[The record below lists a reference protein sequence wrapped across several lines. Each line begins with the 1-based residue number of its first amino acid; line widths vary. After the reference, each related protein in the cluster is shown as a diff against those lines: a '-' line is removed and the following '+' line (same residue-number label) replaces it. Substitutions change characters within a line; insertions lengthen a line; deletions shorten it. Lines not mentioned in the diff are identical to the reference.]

1 VARPAAEQPEAS
13 RGKENEQSASRRRWR
28 GPSAAEQ
35 AEVERLRRQNEKLAK
50 DLARTQAA
58 LEIMGEAHAL
68 WSCSPR
74 ARTDARTGAG
84 QVMDEAFAGLV
95 GAGVDVRRAR
105 KLVGRPRSTH
115 YWRARPRTAV
125 PAQRRPRPVPANALT
140 GPERDRV
147 LALLRDP
154 SFVDKSPAQVWARPL
169 DDGTYLCSQ
178 STMYRIL
185 RASGESKERR
195 RQATH
200 PAKVKPELMAHRPGE
215 IYSWDI
221 TKLRGPWRGI
231 WYNLYVMIDI
241 SSRYV
246 VGWRVEQTET
256 AELATEFIDDVIR
269 TDGKPR
275 AVHADRGTSMT
286 SKSVAALL
294 VDLDVARSHSRPH
307 VSNDNPYSEAAFKT
321 LKYCPAFPDHF
332 DDIDHARAF
341 CKEFFDDYNHAHYH
355 SGLGLHTPASVH
367 FGTAEPIRADR
378 ADVLAAAYARN
389 PERFSRRPEPPKL
402 PTIAWI
408 NPPDHRTTDNSVSK
422 KLDRFRPCG

>member
-1 VARPAAEQPEAS
+1 
-13 RGKENEQSASRRRWR
+13 
-28 GPSAAEQ
+28 
-35 AEVERLRRQNEKLAK
+35 
-50 DLARTQAA
+50 
-58 LEIMGEAHAL
+58 
-68 WSCSPR
+68 
-74 ARTDARTGAG
+74 
-84 QVMDEAFAGLV
+84 MDEAFAALV
-95 GAGVDVRRAR
+95 EADVDVRRAC

-115 YWRARPRTAV
+115 YWRARPK
-125 PAQRRPRPVPANALT
+125 PAASAPRAPRPTPVNALT
-140 GPERDRV
+140 VPERERV

-154 SFVDKSPAQVWARPL
+154 SFVDKSPAQVWARLL
-169 DDGTYLCSQ
+169 DDGIYLCSQ

-185 RASGESKERR
+185 RAAGESRERR

-200 PAKVKPELMAHRPGE
+200 PAKVKPELVAHAPGQ

-221 TKLRGPWRGI
+221 TKLRGPHRGT
-231 WYNLYVMIDI
+231 WYDLYVMLDI
-241 SSRYV
+241 FSRYV
-246 VGWRVEQTET
+246 VGWRVEETET

-269 TDGKPR
+269 TYGKPR

-321 LKYCPAFPDHF
+321 LKYCPAFPEHF

-341 CKEFFDDYNHAHYH
+341 GKEFFDYYNHEHYH

-367 FGTAEPIRADR
+367 YGTAEKIRADR
-378 ADVLAAAYARN
+378 AGVLVAAYARN
-389 PERFSRRPEPPKL
+389 PERFGRHPEPPKL

-408 NPPDHRTTDNSVSK
+408 NPPSEPAPLQNN
-422 KLDRFRPCG
+422 

>member
-1 VARPAAEQPEAS
+1 
-13 RGKENEQSASRRRWR
+13 
-28 GPSAAEQ
+28 
-35 AEVERLRRQNEKLAK
+35 
-50 DLARTQAA
+50 
-58 LEIMGEAHAL
+58 
-68 WSCSPR
+68 
-74 ARTDARTGAG
+74 
-84 QVMDEAFAGLV
+84 MDEAFVELV
-95 GAGVDVRRAR
+95 DAGVDVRRAC

-115 YWRARPRTAV
+115 YWRTRPKTAA

-140 GPERDRV
+140 VPERDRI

-154 SFVDKSPAQVWARPL
+154 SFVDKSPAQVWARLL

-185 RASGESKERR
+185 RASGESRERR

-200 PAKVKPELMAHRPGE
+200 PAKVKPELIAHAPGE

-221 TKLRGPWRGI
+221 TKLRGPWRGV
-231 WYNLYVMIDI
+231 WYDLYVMLDI
-241 SSRYV
+241 FSRYV

-256 AELATEFIDDVIR
+256 AELATEFIENVIR
-269 TDGKPR
+269 TYGKPK

-341 CKEFFDDYNHAHYH
+341 GKEFFDYYNHEHYH

-367 FGTAEPIRADR
+367 FGTAAAIRADR
-378 ADVLAAAYARN
+378 TDVLAAAYARN

-402 PTIAWI
+402 PTVAWI
-408 NPPDHRTTDNSVSK
+408 NPPDEHTRLQNN
-422 KLDRFRPCG
+422 

>member
-1 VARPAAEQPEAS
+1 
-13 RGKENEQSASRRRWR
+13 
-28 GPSAAEQ
+28 
-35 AEVERLRRQNEKLAK
+35 
-50 DLARTQAA
+50 
-58 LEIMGEAHAL
+58 
-68 WSCSPR
+68 
-74 ARTDARTGAG
+74 
-84 QVMDEAFAGLV
+84 MDDAFAELV
-95 GAGVDVRRAR
+95 DADVDTRRAC

-115 YWRARPRTAV
+115 YWRAQPKPAV
-125 PAQRRPRPVPANALT
+125 PTQRASRRAPANALSV
-140 GPERDRV
+140 PERDRV

-154 SFVDKSPAQVWARPL
+154 SFVDKSPAQIWAYLL
-169 DDGTYLCSQ
+169 DHGIYLCSQ

-185 RASGESKERR
+185 RAAGESRERR

-200 PAKVKPELMAHRPGE
+200 PAKVKPELVARSPGQ

-221 TKLRGPWRGI
+221 TKLRGPLRGV
-231 WYNLYVMIDI
+231 WYDLYVMLDI
-241 SSRYV
+241 FSRYV
-246 VGWRVEQTET
+246 VGWRVEETET
-256 AELATEFIDDVIR
+256 AELATEFIDDVVR
-269 TDGKPR
+269 THGKPR

-286 SKSVAALL
+286 SKSVAQLL

-341 CKEFFDDYNHAHYH
+341 SKEFFDYYCHEHYH

-367 FGTAEPIRADR
+367 FGTAAAIRADR
-378 ADVLAAAYARN
+378 AEVLTAAYTRN

-408 NPPDHRTTDNSVSK
+408 NPPDDHTRLQNN
-422 KLDRFRPCG
+422 